1 MKNFK
6 QTGRSVTLTAPYAV
20 ASGGGALVGNLFGVA
35 VNAVANG
42 AQGEFETEGC
52 FELPALASDTF
63 DQGQRLYWDNTNK
76 RLTETAT
83 GNYPVG
89 VATAAK
95 VATVA
100 LATVRL
106 DGVATAAA
114 A

>member
-6 QTGRSVTLTAPYAV
+6 QSGHTLTLVAPYAV

-35 VNAVANG
+35 VNATASG
-42 AQGEFETEGC
+42 AAGEFITDGV

-76 RLTETAT
+76 RLTEATT

-89 VATAAK
+89 TATAAK
-95 VATVA
+95 AAAVA

-106 DGVATAAA
+106 DGISTAAA